1 VKRCFFLWL
10 FVGAVLLAQAQQRIG
25 PDCLKVELPVVV
37 MRQLEQSIA
46 LHIVS
51 DSAFGRFEKQ
61 EVTVVVNG
69 KPQTVVFE
77 RNKASI
83 PYLFP
88 GSETLSIGVDDF
100 YWEKPITPIP
110 LWMSVLPPLVAIVL
124 ALLLREVLIALF
136 TGILTGTF
144 IMAFYQGNGLFSAMG
159 KGFLS
164 VMDTYV
170 MASLLDRGHMS
181 IIVFSMVIGGM
192 VHLIS
197 KNGGMQGVV
206 NRLSGLARNARMG
219 QFTTWLLGV
228 VIFFDDYA
236 NTLVVGNT
244 MRPVADRLG
253 ISRAKLAYL
262 VDSTAAPVAA
272 IAFVTT
278 WIGAELSYIQAGIDA
293 IGLQI
298 SAYSVFFNSLAYS
311 FYPILTLVFLLMI
324 VFQGREYGPM
334 LASERA
340 ARLSVAQPLETL
352 NQTEKFEKPRALN
365 AILPVAVIIFG
376 TLGGL
381 LYTGWS
387 AQEWARTDHTIF
399 EKLSDI
405 IGRGDSYTALL
416 WSSISALFTALLL
429 TLVQRIMNLKT
440 AVEHIVDGFRIMLTA
455 ILILTLAWSVALVA
469 EHLHTADF
477 IAQTLMQV
485 SFSPYLIPAF
495 TFVMAALVAFSTG
508 TSWGTMA
515 ILYPLILPA
524 SWMLTEAHPEIDHA
538 HGLTIFYSV
547 VSAVLAGSILGD
559 HVSPISDT
567 TILSSISSGCNHI
580 EHVRTQMPYAL
591 TVGAVGLFFGTIP
604 AAYGFISPWWLMLLS
619 AAVLYLVIRFFGK
632 PLPQPQ
638 QEQP

>member
-1 VKRCFFLWL
+1 MKKNLFILLFLA
-10 FVGAVLLAQAQQRIG
+10 AVLAAQAQRIG
-25 PDCLKVELPVVV
+25 SHCLEVELPAVI
-37 MRQLEQSIA
+37 MRQLDQPIN
-46 LHIVS
+46 LQLVS
-51 DSAFGRFEKQ
+51 DSAFGRFEGR
-61 EVTVVVNG
+61 EITVWVNET
-69 KPQTVVFE
+69 PRNVVFE
-77 RNKASI
+77 RNKAVLR
-83 PYLFP
+83 YDFP
-88 GSETLSIGVDDF
+88 RSETLSLRVHDF
-100 YWEKPITPIP
+100 RWQKAVNPIP

-124 ALLLREVLIALF
+124 ALLLREVFFALF

-144 IMAFYQGNGLFSAMG
+144 IMAFYQGNGFFAALG

-164 VMDTYV
+164 VMDVYV

-219 QFTTWLLGV
+219 QFTAWLLGV
-228 VIFFDDYA
+228 AIFFDDYA

-272 IAFVTT
+272 VAFVTT
-278 WIGAELSYIQAGIDA
+278 WIGAELSYIQAGLDA
-293 IGLQI
+293 IGLSM

-311 FYPILTLVFLLMI
+311 FYPFLTLVFLLMI
-324 VFQGREYGPM
+324 VFTGREYGPM

-340 ARLSVAQPLETL
+340 ARLSRHNNIEPIIEQK
-352 NQTEKFEKPRALN
+352 QYEKPRAIN
-365 AILPVAVIIFG
+365 AVLPVAVIIFG
-376 TLGGL
+376 TLAGL

-387 AQEWARTDHTIF
+387 AEEWARTDLNTM

-416 WSSISALFTALLL
+416 WSSISSLFTALLL

-477 IAQTLMQV
+477 IAHTLMRV

-524 SWMLTEAHPEIDHA
+524 SWMLTEAHPEIDTA

-591 TVGAVGLFFGTIP
+591 TVGMVSLLVGTIP
-604 AAYGFISPWWLMLLS
+604 AAYGFVSPWWLMLAA
-619 AAVLYLVIRFFGK
+619 AAVLFLLIRLLGK
-632 PLPQPQ
+632 KLPQST
-638 QEQP
+638 QEQL

>member
-1 VKRCFFLWL
+1 MKRCILIILWL
-10 FVGAVLLAQAQQRIG
+10 FWVLVSTAQQRIG
-25 PDCLKVELPVVV
+25 SECLSVELPVVV
-37 MRQLEQSIA
+37 MRQLDQKIS
-46 LHIVS
+46 LHLIS

-61 EVTVVVNG
+61 SVVLLFNG
-69 KPQTVVFE
+69 QEKEVVFE
-77 RNKASI
+77 RNTAV
-83 PYLFP
+83 LFYDFP
-88 GSETLSIGVDDF
+88 RSETLSIEADDF
-100 YWEKPITPIP
+100 VWQKHVTPIP
-110 LWMSVLPPLVAIVL
+110 LWLSVLPPLVAIIL
-124 ALLLREVLIALF
+124 ALLLREVFFALF

-144 IMAFYQGNGLFSAMG
+144 IMAFYQGNGFFSALG

-206 NRLSGLARNARMG
+206 NRLSGLARSARMG

-228 VIFFDDYA
+228 IIFFDDYA

-293 IGLQI
+293 IGIQM

-311 FYPILTLVFLLMI
+311 YYPFLTLAFILMI

-334 LASERA
+334 LAAERA
-340 ARLSVAQPLETL
+340 ARLNVQYAADSAVGK
-352 NQTEKFEKPRALN
+352 NQDDRPRALN

-387 AQEWARTDHTIF
+387 AEEWSRTDLTTF
-399 EKLSDI
+399 GKFSDI

-429 TLVQRIMNLKT
+429 TLLQRIMSLKT

-477 IAQTLMQV
+477 IAQTLMRV

-495 TFVMAALVAFSTG
+495 TFIMAALVAFSTG

-591 TVGAVGLFFGTIP
+591 TVGAVSLFAGTIP
-604 AAYGFISPWWLMLLS
+604 AAYGFVSPWWLMLV
-619 AAVLYLVIRFFGK
+619 AAIILFFIVRLLGK
-632 PLPQPQ
+632 QLPQPKTKQ
-638 QEQP
+638 

>member
-1 VKRCFFLWL
+1 MKKNLLILLFLAAFF
-10 FVGAVLLAQAQQRIG
+10 AAKAQRIG
-25 PDCLKVELPVVV
+25 SHCVEVELPAVV
-37 MRQLEQSIA
+37 MRQLDQPIT
-46 LHIVS
+46 LQLVS
-51 DSAFGRFEKQ
+51 DSAFGRFEGR
-61 EVTVVVNG
+61 EITVWINETPR
-69 KPQTVVFE
+69 KVVFE
-77 RNKASI
+77 RNKAVI
-83 PYLFP
+83 RYDFP
-88 GSETLSIGVDDF
+88 RSETLSLRVDDF
-100 YWEKPITPIP
+100 QWQKAVNPIP

-124 ALLLREVLIALF
+124 ALLLREVFFALF

-144 IMAFYQGNGLFSAMG
+144 IMALYQGNGFFAALG

-164 VMDTYV
+164 VMDKYV

-197 KNGGMQGVV
+197 RNGGMQGVV

-278 WIGAELSYIQAGIDA
+278 WIGAELSYIQAGLDA
-293 IGLQI
+293 IGLKM

-311 FYPILTLVFLLMI
+311 FYPFLTLAFLLMI
-324 VFQGREYGPM
+324 VFSGREYGPM
-334 LASERA
+334 QAAERA
-340 ARLSVAQPLETL
+340 ARLSRHKNIETAAERK
-352 NQTEKFEKPRALN
+352 QYEKPRAIN
-365 AILPVAVIIFG
+365 AVLPVAVIIFG
-376 TLGGL
+376 TLAGL
-381 LYTGWS
+381 LYTGWN
-387 AQEWARTDHTIF
+387 AEEWARTDLNTM

-416 WSSISALFTALLL
+416 WSSISSLFTALLL
-429 TLVQRIMNLKT
+429 TLAQRIMNLRT

-477 IAQTLMQV
+477 IAHTLMRV

-524 SWMLTEAHPEIDHA
+524 SWMLTEAHPEIDTA

-591 TVGAVGLFFGTIP
+591 TVGLVSLLVGTIP
-604 AAYGFISPWWLMLLS
+604 AAYGFVSPWWLMLL
-619 AAVLYLVIRFFGK
+619 AGIVLYLLVILFGK
-632 PLPQPQ
+632 KLPQPTN
-638 QEQP
+638 EQS

>member
-1 VKRCFFLWL
+1 MP
-10 FVGAVLLAQAQQRIG
+10 A
-25 PDCLKVELPVVV
+25 VV
-37 MRQLEQSIA
+37 MRQLDQPIT
-46 LHIVS
+46 LQLVS
-51 DSAFGRFEKQ
+51 DSAFGRFEGRV
-61 EVTVVVNG
+61 VTVWVNETPR
-69 KPQTVVFE
+69 KVVFE
-77 RNKASI
+77 RNKAVI
-83 PYLFP
+83 RYDFP
-88 GSETLSIGVDDF
+88 NSETLSIKVDDF
-100 YWEKPITPIP
+100 QWHKAVNPMP

-124 ALLLREVLIALF
+124 ALLLREVFFALF

-144 IMAFYQGNGLFSAMG
+144 LMAFYEGNGFFAALG

-164 VMDTYV
+164 VMDVYV

-206 NRLSGLARNARMG
+206 NRLSGLARDARMG

-272 IAFVTT
+272 VAFVTT
-278 WIGAELSYIQAGIDA
+278 WIGAELSYIQAGLDA
-293 IGLQI
+293 IGLSM

-311 FYPILTLVFLLMI
+311 FYPFLTLAFLLMI
-324 VFQGREYGPM
+324 VFSGREYGPM
-334 LASERA
+334 LAAERT
-340 ARLSVAQPLETL
+340 ARLSRHNNIEPIAEQK
-352 NQTEKFEKPRALN
+352 QYEKPRAIN
-365 AILPVAVIIFG
+365 AVLPVAVIIFG
-376 TLGGL
+376 TLAGL

-387 AQEWARTDHTIF
+387 AEEWARADLNTM

-416 WSSISALFTALLL
+416 WSSISSLFTALLL
-429 TLVQRIMNLKT
+429 TLVQRIMNLRT

-477 IAQTLMQV
+477 IAHTLMRI

-524 SWMLTEAHPEIDHA
+524 SWMLTEAHPEIDTA

-591 TVGAVGLFFGTIP
+591 TVGLVSLLVGTIP
-604 AAYGFISPWWLMLLS
+604 AAYGFVSPWWLMLL
-619 AAVLYLVIRFFGK
+619 AALILFIFIRLLGRK
-632 PLPQPQ
+632 LPNNTN
-638 QEQP
+638 ELS

>member
-1 VKRCFFLWL
+1 M
-10 FVGAVLLAQAQQRIG
+10 
-25 PDCLKVELPVVV
+25 VV
-37 MRQLEQSIA
+37 MRQLEQPIT
-46 LHIVS
+46 LQIVS
-51 DSAFGRFEKQ
+51 DCAFGRFEKQ

-69 KPQTVVFE
+69 RPQSVVFE
-77 RNKASI
+77 HNKAQI
-83 PYLFP
+83 PYMFP
-88 GSETLSIGVDDF
+88 GHETLSIGVDDF

-110 LWMSVLPPLVAIVL
+110 LWLSVLPPLVAIIL
-124 ALLLREVLIALF
+124 ALLLREVFFALF

-144 IMAFYQGNGLFSAMG
+144 IMAFYQGNGFFSALG
-159 KGFLS
+159 KGFLA

-206 NRLSGLARNARMG
+206 NRLSGLAKNARMG
-219 QFTTWLLGV
+219 QFTTWLLGL

-293 IGLQI
+293 IGLQM

-311 FYPILTLVFLLMI
+311 FYPFLTLAFLLMI

-340 ARLSVAQPLETL
+340 ARLSVAQPHETD
-352 NQTEKFEKPRALN
+352 QKTEKFDKPHALN

-387 AQEWARTDHTIF
+387 AQEWARTDHTLF

-477 IAQTLMQV
+477 IAQTLMRV

-495 TFVMAALVAFSTG
+495 TFIMAALVAFSTG

-524 SWMLTEAHPEIDHA
+524 SWMLTEAHPEINHD
-538 HGLTIFYSV
+538 HGLIIFYSV

-591 TVGAVGLFFGTIP
+591 TVGAVSLLVGTIP
-604 AAYGFISPWWLMLLS
+604 ATYGFVSPWWLMMVSAVILFFIVRLL
-619 AAVLYLVIRFFGK
+619 GK
-632 PLPQPQ
+632 KLPQPKADQ
-638 QEQP
+638 K

>member
-1 VKRCFFLWL
+1 MLALPL
-10 FVGAVLLAQAQQRIG
+10 FTLAQQHIG
-25 PDCLKVELPVVV
+25 SNCIKVELPVVV
-37 MRQLEQSIA
+37 MQHLDQQIN
-46 LHIVS
+46 LHLVS
-51 DSAFGRFEKQ
+51 DSAFGRFEKNTL
-61 EVTVVVNG
+61 TVLLNG
-69 KPQTVVFE
+69 QPHEVVFE
-77 RNKASI
+77 RNKATLN
-83 PYLFP
+83 YNFP
-88 GSETLSIGVDDF
+88 CKEAVRIQVGAFNWQKDVD
-100 YWEKPITPIP
+100 PIP
-110 LWMSVLPPLVAIVL
+110 LWMSVLPPLVAIIL
-124 ALLLREVLIALF
+124 ALLLREVFFALF

-144 IMAFYQGNGLFSAMG
+144 IMAFYQGNGFFSGLG

-164 VMDTYV
+164 VVDTYV

-262 VDSTAAPVAA
+262 VDSTAAPIAA

-311 FYPILTLVFLLMI
+311 FYPFLTLAFLLMI
-324 VFQGREYGPM
+324 MFQNREYGPM
-334 LASERA
+334 LAAERA
-340 ARLSVAQPLETL
+340 ARMSVTPEGEAVLES
-352 NQTEKFEKPRALN
+352 EAYEKPRALN
-365 AILPVAVIIFG
+365 AVFPVAVIIFG

-387 AQEWARTDHTIF
+387 AEEWARTDYTFF

-416 WSSISALFTALLL
+416 WSSITSLFTALFL
-429 TLVQRIMNLKT
+429 TLVQRIMDLKT
-440 AVEHIVDGFRIMLTA
+440 AVEHIVDGFRTMLTA

-477 IAQTLMQV
+477 IAHTLMRI
-485 SFSPYLIPAF
+485 SFSPFLIPAF
-495 TFVMAALVAFSTG
+495 TFIMAALVAFSTG

-591 TVGAVGLFFGTIP
+591 TVGAVSLMVGTIP
-604 AAYGFISPWWLMLLS
+604 AAYGFVSPWWLLLL
-619 AAVLYLVIRFFGK
+619 AAVVLYFIIRLLGRR
-632 PLPQPQ
+632 LPQPKSFR
-638 QEQP
+638 

>member
-1 VKRCFFLWL
+1 MKKNLFILLFLA
-10 FVGAVLLAQAQQRIG
+10 AVLAAQAQRIG
-25 PDCLKVELPVVV
+25 SHCLEVELPAVI
-37 MRQLEQSIA
+37 MRQLDQPIN
-46 LHIVS
+46 LQLVS
-51 DSAFGRFEKQ
+51 DSAFGRFEGR
-61 EVTVVVNG
+61 EITVWVNETPG
-69 KPQTVVFE
+69 NVVFE
-77 RNKASI
+77 RNKAVLR
-83 PYLFP
+83 YDFP
-88 GSETLSIGVDDF
+88 RSETLSLRVHDF
-100 YWEKPITPIP
+100 RWQKAVNPIP

-124 ALLLREVLIALF
+124 ALLLREVFFALF

-144 IMAFYQGNGLFSAMG
+144 IMAFYQGNGFFAALG

-164 VMDTYV
+164 VMDVYV

-219 QFTTWLLGV
+219 QFTAWLLGV
-228 VIFFDDYA
+228 AIFFDDYA

-272 IAFVTT
+272 VAFVTT
-278 WIGAELSYIQAGIDA
+278 WIGAELSYIQAGLDA
-293 IGLQI
+293 IGLSM

-311 FYPILTLVFLLMI
+311 FYPFLTLVFLLMI
-324 VFQGREYGPM
+324 VFTGREYGPM
-334 LASERA
+334 LAAERT
-340 ARLSVAQPLETL
+340 ARLSRHNNIEPI
-352 NQTEKFEKPRALN
+352 TEQKLYEKPRAIN
-365 AILPVAVIIFG
+365 AVLPVAVIIFG
-376 TLGGL
+376 TLAGL

-387 AQEWARTDHTIF
+387 AEEWARTDLNTM

-416 WSSISALFTALLL
+416 WSSISSLFTALLL

-477 IAQTLMQV
+477 IAHTLMRI

-524 SWMLTEAHPEIDHA
+524 SWMLTEAHPEIDTA

-591 TVGAVGLFFGTIP
+591 TVGMVSLLVGTIP
-604 AAYGFISPWWLMLLS
+604 AAYGFVSPWWLMLAA
-619 AAVLYLVIRFFGK
+619 AAVLFLLIRLLGK
-632 PLPQPQ
+632 KLPQST
-638 QEQP
+638 QEQL

>member
-1 VKRCFFLWL
+1 MLILLWCL
-10 FVGAVLLAQAQQRIG
+10 VVFSAQAQQRLG
-25 PDCLKVELPVVV
+25 SSCLKVELPVVV
-37 MRQLEQSIA
+37 MRQLEQQIS
-46 LHIVS
+46 LQIVS
-51 DSAFGRFEKQ
+51 DSAFGRFEHQ
-61 EVTVVVNG
+61 MVTIVVNG
-69 KPQTVVFE
+69 KPSEVVFE
-77 RNKASI
+77 RNKALI
-83 PYLFP
+83 AYDFP
-88 GSETLSIGVDDF
+88 RDETLRIEAGEFVWQKDV
-100 YWEKPITPIP
+100 TPIP
-110 LWMSVLPPLVAIVL
+110 LWMSVLPPLVAILL
-124 ALLLREVLIALF
+124 ALLLREVFFALF
-136 TGILTGTF
+136 TGILSGTF
-144 IMAFYQGNGLFSAMG
+144 LMAFYQGNGFFPALG

-164 VMDTYV
+164 VMDTYI

-244 MRPVADRLG
+244 MRPMADRMG

-293 IGLQI
+293 IGLQM

-311 FYPILTLVFLLMI
+311 FYPFLTLAFLLMI
-324 VFQGREYGPM
+324 VFSGREYGPM

-340 ARLSVAQPLETL
+340 ARLSWHNNIEPI
-352 NQTEKFEKPRALN
+352 TEQMHYKKPRAIN
-365 AILPVAVIIFG
+365 AVLPVAVIIFG
-376 TLGGL
+376 TLAGL
-381 LYTGWS
+381 LHTGWS
-387 AQEWARTDHTIF
+387 AEEWARTDLNTM

-405 IGRGDSYTALL
+405 FGRGDSYTALL
-416 WSSISALFTALLL
+416 WSSISSLFTALLL
-429 TLVQRIMNLKT
+429 TLVQRIMNLRT

-477 IAQTLMQV
+477 IAHTLMRI

-524 SWMLTEAHPEIDHA
+524 SWMLTEAHPEIDTA

-591 TVGAVGLFFGTIP
+591 TVGMVSLLVGTIP
-604 AAYGFISPWWLMLLS
+604 AAYGFVSPWWLML
-619 AAVLYLVIRFFGK
+619 AAGVVLFLLIRLLGK
-632 PLPQPQ
+632 KLPQTI
-638 QEQP
+638 QEPS